1 MRNDFGAGGN
11 IGKLSLK
18 DRVNLAGAQGD
29 VSPIQDNTTC
39 VRDSAPALGGGSML
53 WPTLQLVAV
62 QDRKAINGSLYDCD
76 SLRDFLTL
84 QRKLSHLIWSLLHNH
99 CQTVVPRSLWS
110 IQRLVNRLNKLVRGQ
125 RHDAQ

>member
-1 MRNDFGAGGN
+1 MISGLAED

-18 DRVNLAGAQGD
+18 DRVNFAGAQGD
-29 VSPIQDNTTC
+29 VSPIQDNTTR

-84 QRKLSHLIWSLLHNH
+84 QRELSHLI
-99 CQTVVPRSLWS
+99 
-110 IQRLVNRLNKLVRGQ
+110 
-125 RHDAQ
+125 